1 MASLRDSFSAP
12 GVVQAPQPSLLSSFQ
27 LALLAVL
34 SCPAPGCAI
43 AYAIEIS
50 IERSSPTYPGEESF
64 GTSAATLA
72 RARILDFISELNL
85 NLSSLTL
92 TLTSLVSLVSHVLL
106 FTILE
111 CYS

>member
-34 SCPAPGCAI
+34 SCLAPGCAI

-64 GTSAATLA
+64 GTSAIQDLM
-72 RARILDFISELNL
+72 RLELEIQG
-85 NLSSLTL
+85 
-92 TLTSLVSLVSHVLL
+92 VRFKV
-106 FTILE
+106 
-111 CYS
+111 